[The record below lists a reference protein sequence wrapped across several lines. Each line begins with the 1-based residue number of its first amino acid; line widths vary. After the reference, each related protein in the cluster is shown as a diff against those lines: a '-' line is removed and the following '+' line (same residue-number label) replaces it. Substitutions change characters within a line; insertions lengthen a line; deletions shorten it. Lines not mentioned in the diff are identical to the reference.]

1 MTIEVPEELEEVL
14 KSQAQAAGLSPEQY
28 VCGII
33 ERSVNGIQEKEPLPP
48 FKTGFG
54 MWKKYG
60 PCPTDEEI
68 AENRADMFRNLGEDF

>member
-1 MTIEVPEELEEVL
+1 MTIEVPQQLEEVL

-28 VCGII
+28 VCEMI
-33 ERSVNGIQEKEPLPP
+33 ERSVSEIHGKEVLPP

-60 PCPTDEEI
+60 VSLSAEDI
-68 AENRADMFRNLGEDF
+68 DENRADMFKNFGEDF